1 MTRRDLEERNGRPF
15 GLAAALLPVAKR
27 VYADLEGAREL
38 FLAEADEA
46 PEQDDVSTGLD
57 SPLAYASPDGRRN
70 HASEVGLRQLAD
82 VEFVSHS

>member
-1 MTRRDLEERNGRPF
+1 MTRRDLEQRDGGPF

-27 VYADLEGAREL
+27 VYADLEGVRKL
-38 FLAEADEA
+38 FLAEANEA
-46 PEQDDVSTGLD
+46 PEQDDVSTRLD

-70 HASEVGLRQLAD
+70 HPSEVGLRQLAD